1 MSEENDEGFLRGIQ
15 YTDPLVRYRGE
26 RISYTIKKLIGRDL
40 QLDENFLIDTYYIH
54 YLPMPIPKVK
64 EEIPKGKDIMHK
76 FVEMMIN
83 SPLVEENRNYSMINS
98 AVSMALSVSYVQNL
112 VEELERIK
120 RTSQSQEE
128 RQMAEQL
135 LNGLMKGG
143 GGKEGQKEQ
152 NQQNNQQMEKLMK
165 QVNDKALSKAIE
177 DSESVRNLQ
186 KIVGGNGA
194 GTGSILNF
202 EGEIHEVLRLA
213 RNTEIKKILE
223 FLSGMPRLGS
233 FTKKKTT
240 RFSRGELYG
249 YEEGSDL
256 ERIVSSELALPEE
269 LFYVKLAESQL
280 LLYQKRIKE
289 VLGPIYLLL
298 DKSGSMDGEKI
309 IWAKAV
315 ALALYSRARRENRDF
330 YVRFFDNIPYPLIK
344 VAKNAK
350 SKDVVKM
357 IEYIGKIRGGGG
369 TDISRSVISA
379 CEDIKEGHVKGVS
392 EIILLTD
399 GEDKIAETTVRRSLK
414 EANSTLISVMIRGD
428 NADLRRVS
436 DDYLVVY
443 KLDHDDLL
451 RVVEA

>member
-1 MSEENDEGFLRGIQ
+1 MSEEEGFLRGID
-15 YTDPLVRYRGE
+15 YEDPLVRYRGE
-26 RISYTIKKLIGRDL
+26 RISYTLKKLSGRDL

-54 YLPMPIPKVK
+54 YLPMPIPKTK
-64 EEIPKGKDIMHK
+64 EDVPKGKEIMYR
-76 FVEMMIN
+76 FIDMMLN
-83 SPLVEENRNYSMINS
+83 SPLVEENRNYSMVNS

-112 VEELERIK
+112 IEELERIK

-128 RQMAEQL
+128 RQMAEQI
-135 LNGLMKGG
+135 LNGLMKGS
-143 GGKEGQKEQ
+143 GGKQGQK
-152 NQQNNQQMEKLMK
+152 QQQQQDSQQMEKLMK

-177 DSESVRNLQ
+177 DAESVRNLQ
-186 KIVGGNGA
+186 KIIGGNGA

-233 FTKKKTT
+233 FTKKRTT

-269 LFYVKLAESQL
+269 LFYIKLAESQL

-330 YVRFFDNIPYPLIK
+330 YIRFFDNIPYPLIK
-344 VAKNAK
+344 VPKNAK

-436 DDYLVVY
+436 DQYLVVY
-443 KLDHDDLL
+443 KLDHEDLL
-451 RVVEA
+451 KVVEA

>member
-1 MSEENDEGFLRGIQ
+1 MSEEEGFLRGIQ
-15 YTDPLVRYRGE
+15 YNDPLVRYRGE
-26 RISYTIKKLIGRDL
+26 RISYTLKKLVGRDL
-40 QLDENFLIDTYYIH
+40 QIDENFLIDIYYIH
-54 YLPMPIPKVK
+54 YLPMPLLKVK
-64 EEIPKGKDIMHK
+64 EEIPKGKDIMYK
-76 FVEMMIN
+76 FVEMMLN
-83 SPLVEENRNYSMINS
+83 SPLVEENRNYSIVNS

-112 VEELERIK
+112 IEELEKIK

-128 RQMAEQL
+128 REMAEQL

-143 GGKEGQKEQ
+143 GGREGQQQQLQNEQ
-152 NQQNNQQMEKLMK
+152 QLEKLMK

-177 DSESVRNLQ
+177 DAEAVRNLQ
-186 KIVGGNGA
+186 KIVGGNSA

-240 RFSRGELYG
+240 RFPRGELYG

-269 LFYVKLAESQL
+269 LFYVKFAESQL

-309 IWAKAV
+309 LWAKAV

-330 YVRFFDNIPYPLIK
+330 YIRFFDNIPYPLIK
-344 VAKNAK
+344 VSKNAK

-369 TDISRSVISA
+369 TDISRSIISA

-399 GEDKIAETTVRRSLK
+399 GEDKIAETTVRKSLK
-414 EANSTLISVMIRGD
+414 EANSTLITVMIRGD

-436 DDYLVVY
+436 DEYLVVY
-443 KLDHDDLL
+443 KLDHEDLL

>member
-1 MSEENDEGFLRGIQ
+1 MSEGFLRGVD
-15 YTDPLVRYRGE
+15 YNDPLVRYRGE
-26 RISYTIKKLIGRDL
+26 RISYTLKKLLGREI
-40 QLDENFLIDTYYIH
+40 QIDENFLIDTFYLH
-54 YLPMPIPKVK
+54 YLPMPIPKTRSEISK
-64 EEIPKGKDIMHK
+64 EKQIMYS
-76 FVEMMIN
+76 FIDMMLN
-83 SPLVEENRNYSMINS
+83 SDLVLRNREYSIANS
-98 AVSMALSVSYVQNL
+98 AVSMALAVSYVQNL
-112 VEELERIK
+112 IEELERIK

-128 RQMAEQL
+128 RQMAEQI

-143 GGKEGQKEQ
+143 GMREGQKNSEI
-152 NQQNNQQMEKLMK
+152 QQNQQMEKLMK
-165 QVNDKALSKAIE
+165 QVHEKALSKAME
-177 DSESVRNLQ
+177 DAESVRNMQ
-186 KIVGGNGA
+186 RIIGGNGA

-223 FLSGMPRLGS
+223 FLSGLPRLGS
-233 FTKKKTT
+233 YTKKKTT
-240 RFSRGELYG
+240 RYSRGELYG

-256 ERIVSSELALPEE
+256 ERLVPSELAYPDD
-269 LFYVKLAESQL
+269 LFYIKLAESQL

-330 YVRFFDNIPYPLIK
+330 YIRFFDNIPYPLIK
-344 VAKNAK
+344 VMRNAK
-350 SKDVVKM
+350 SKDVIKM

-369 TDISRSVISA
+369 TDISRSIISA

-428 NADLRRVS
+428 NADLRRVA
-436 DDYLVVY
+436 DQYLVVY
-443 KLDHDDLL
+443 KLDHEDLL

>member
-1 MSEENDEGFLRGIQ
+1 MSEEDEEGFLRGIQ

-26 RISYTIKKLIGRDL
+26 RINYTIKKLIGRDL
-40 QLDENFLIDTYYIH
+40 QLDENFLIDIYYIH

-64 EEIPKGKDIMHK
+64 DEIPKGKDVMYK
-76 FVEMMIN
+76 FIEMMIN
-83 SPLVEENRNYSMINS
+83 SPLVEENRNFSMVNS

-112 VEELERIK
+112 IEELERIK

-135 LNGLMKGG
+135 LNGLMKGS
-143 GGKEGQKEQ
+143 GGKEGQQQ
-152 NQQNNQQMEKLMK
+152 NMQNNQQLEKLMK

-177 DSESVRNLQ
+177 DSEAVRNLQ

-330 YVRFFDNIPYPLIK
+330 YIRFFDNIPYPLIK

-414 EANSTLISVMIRGD
+414 EANSTLITVMIRGD

-436 DDYLVVY
+436 DEYLVVY